1 MNTAR
6 RYRAYVI
13 ALYNRDTPNFTGEVH
28 GAAVSHIKFLN
39 DATLVTGCVDGA
51 VLQVR
56 SALDR
61 LRVLC

>member
-1 MNTAR
+1 M
-6 RYRAYVI
+6 I
-13 ALYNRDTPNFTGEVH
+13 ALYNRETPNFTGEVH

-39 DATLVTGCVDGA
+39 DATLVTGSVDGA